1 MQTRISTLI
10 SSMLSINRR
19 KVPESSPIHV
29 TQNKIESNQVLGIT
43 SSYQKLF
50 NHLFDEN
57 VDNITL
63 SCWHDFSLS

>member
-10 SSMLSINRR
+10 SSMLSNNER

-63 SCWHDFSLS
+63 SC